1 LSLIN
6 TASKSGV
13 QSIADLSPKRRLIWI
28 NKALSSVIY
37 ADMKKTIIN
46 EIQIKLTPWEKR
58 VDEAKHYINF
68 CLKHGVP
75 LDEEA
80 IEAMS
85 DEELVGCA
93 EQMMDGA
100 EDFYNLSVE
109 KKWVGEFAPNL
120 GHDPN
125 NPFPLKSILN
135 EPAYGLRWS
144 WKFWKWGIEVWQ
156 IGWEEKP

>member
-1 LSLIN
+1 
-6 TASKSGV
+6 
-13 QSIADLSPKRRLIWI
+13 
-28 NKALSSVIY
+28 
-37 ADMKKTIIN
+37 MKKTIIN

-93 EQMMDGA
+93 EQMMDRA
-100 EDFYNLSVE
+100 DSRE
-109 KKWVGEFAPNL
+109 
-120 GHDPN
+120 
-125 NPFPLKSILN
+125 
-135 EPAYGLRWS
+135 
-144 WKFWKWGIEVWQ
+144 
-156 IGWEEKP
+156 EEK